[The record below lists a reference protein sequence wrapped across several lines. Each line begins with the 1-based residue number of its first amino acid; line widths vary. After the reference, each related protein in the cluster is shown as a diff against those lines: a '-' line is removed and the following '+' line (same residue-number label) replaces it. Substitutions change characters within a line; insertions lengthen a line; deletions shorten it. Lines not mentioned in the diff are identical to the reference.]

1 MMIKDKIAE
10 LRSQIKGKVLPAMA
24 TPLAGDGETIN
35 PDGVVALAN
44 FLIDAGV
51 AGLFVGGTTGEG
63 ILLSREV
70 RMALHEQAM
79 KAADGRVPVILH
91 VGTNTTAETLAL
103 ARHAQEIGAAAIAAV
118 TPFYYGMDD
127 AALFAY
133 YQCITE
139 AVPDMPLLGYDI
151 PQMAVNAVSPALMA
165 RMAAE
170 IPSFAGIKC
179 SRPDAQMVRA
189 LIDAGT
195 AETMVLAGNERIAA
209 GLLALG
215 AAGLVSGF
223 ATAVPEPFV
232 ALTKAFREGD
242 LAEVQRL
249 QQLVNRILD
258 EIPTAV
264 RIGAIK
270 AVLIQRGIEVGTA
283 VPPRAMPSES
293 WQGWMNIKKLLD
305 TSSIAA

>member
-1 MMIKDKIAE
+1 M
-10 LRSQIKGKVLPAMA
+10 PAMA
-24 TPLAGDGETIN
+24 TPLVGNGEAVHPGGIVSLT
-35 PDGVVALAN
+35 N
-44 FLIDAGV
+44 FLIEAGV

-70 RMALHEQAM
+70 RMALHAQTM
-79 KAADGRVPVILH
+79 KAVDGRLPVILH
-91 VGTNTTAETLAL
+91 VGTNTTAETLTL
-103 ARHAQEIGAAAIAAV
+103 ARHAQEIGAAAVAAV

-127 AALFAY
+127 AALFDY
-133 YQCITE
+133 YQCIAET
-139 AVPDMPLLGYDI
+139 VPDMPLLGYDI
-151 PQMAVNAVSPALMA
+151 PHMAVNGISPGLVT
-165 RMAAE
+165 RLAAE

-179 SRPDAQMVRA
+179 SRLDAQMVRA

-215 AAGLVSGF
+215 AHGLVSGF
-223 ATAVPEPFV
+223 ATAVPEPYV

-242 LAEVQRL
+242 LAEVRRL

-258 EIPTAV
+258 EIPAAV

-283 VPPRAMPSES
+283 VPPRAMPAES